1 MRHGVQ
7 EIPCSNTDTRSRK
20 GEDNGGEKSWNDSGA
35 TGESSQSRLEQ
46 KEKGSW
52 KEHSIE
58 QKEHDRFVMHLS
70 ILTGVL

>member
-1 MRHGVQ
+1 MG
-7 EIPCSNTDTRSRK
+7 SRRPLALIQARDQGK
-20 GEDNGGEKSWNDSGA
+20 ARTMVEKSLGMTA
-35 TGESSQSRLEQ
+35 VPRERAARLEQ

-58 QKEHDRFVMHLS
+58 QKEHDRFMMHLS